1 VASEDEFRV
10 RVELQQPQRLLK
22 ALHETQV
29 EQEERAALGRVA
41 ATHEGDHVFLYADSQ
56 SGAVTVRDAVQRVMD
71 EHGIDGALTMW
82 RWHPLEER
90 WEDASAPLP
99 SSEAQI
105 EAEHRRRI
113 ETEDEE
119 SAETPYAEF
128 EVRVSLPSHHDAHA
142 LAQRLA
148 TEGVPCRRFWRHLL
162 IGARDEDAAAV
173 LAARVRSE
181 GPEGTEAT
189 VEAVGQPIFE
199 NLQRPYAIFGGLGV

>member
-10 RVELQQPQRLLK
+10 KVQLQQPQRLLK

-29 EQEERAALGRVA
+29 ERGEREALGRVA

-56 SGAVTVRDAVQRVMD
+56 SGAMMIRDAVQRVME
-71 EHGIDGALTMW
+71 EHRIDGALSLW

-99 SSEAQI
+99 STDAQI
-105 EAEHRRRI
+105 AAEHERRI
-113 ETEDEE
+113 ETEETE
-119 SAETPYAEF
+119 SAQSPYAEF

-142 LAQRLA
+142 LAQRLDS
-148 TEGVPCRRFWRHLL
+148 EGIPCRRYWRHLL
-162 IGARDEDAAAV
+162 IGAGDEDAAAA
-173 LAARVRSE
+173 LAARVRNE
-181 GPEGTEAT
+181 GPEGTQAT